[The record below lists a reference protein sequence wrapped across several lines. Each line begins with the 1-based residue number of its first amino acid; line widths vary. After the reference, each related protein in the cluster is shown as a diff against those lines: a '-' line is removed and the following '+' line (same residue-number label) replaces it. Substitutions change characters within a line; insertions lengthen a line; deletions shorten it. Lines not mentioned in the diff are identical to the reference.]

1 MKMKMKMGLVAV
13 GMAAALSASAFSKS
27 IAYSGVVRRA
37 DGKLF
42 ERAQNIPMTFRLYDS
57 FKPDTVIWART
68 IPVRIEQDG
77 RFDVELSDSVGTS
90 ALDKG
95 QKAIPL
101 ERACANVSGSVV
113 IGQTM
118 AGSEE
123 GRVWSEEGRAWR
135 KEEFRE
141 TLTIYP
147 QVERAAFA
155 RTTPT
160 AQLKKLQSEM
170 VVVKG
175 NLTVGGDL
183 SVPQDT
189 SFTKSVTL
197 DVGSELVEVG
207 GPDQSLALNGGLIG
221 WSNLSGADAT
231 ASAKNDRVRL
241 AILKREKTVEYDW
254 QSAQKMTQ
262 KTSIPFNVFTRPPTN
277 GTVNVDVPAGTSIT
291 GIQYF

>member
-1 MKMKMKMGLVAV
+1 MNMTIKMMVAGV
-13 GMAAALSASAFSKS
+13 GMAAALGASAFSKS

-68 IPVRIEQDG
+68 IPVRVEQDG

-95 QKAIPL
+95 QKAISL

-118 AGSEE
+118 AGSE
-123 GRVWSEEGRAWR
+123 GGIVWSEEGSAGRE
-135 KEEFRE
+135 EEFRE

-183 SVPQDT
+183 LVPQDT
-189 SFTKSVTL
+189 PLTKTVTL
-197 DVGSELVEVG
+197 NVGNKTVEVG
-207 GPDQSLALNGGLIG
+207 NPDQPIVLKGGLIG

-231 ASAKNDRVRL
+231 ASAKDDRARL
-241 AILKREKTVEYDW
+241 AVLKREKEGAYQESHV
-254 QSAQKMTQ
+254 KQ

-277 GTVNVDVPAGTSIT
+277 GTANVDVPAGTSIT

>member
-1 MKMKMKMGLVAV
+1 MNMTVKMMVAGV

-68 IPVRIEQDG
+68 IPVRVEQDG

-95 QKAIPL
+95 QKVIPL

-123 GRVWSEEGRAWR
+123 GQ
-135 KEEFRE
+135 EFRE

-183 SVPQDT
+183 LVPQDT
-189 SFTKSVTL
+189 PFTKSVTL

-262 KTSIPFNVFTRPPTN
+262 NTSIPFNVFTRPPTN
-277 GTVNVDVPAGTSIT
+277 GTANVDVPAGTTIT